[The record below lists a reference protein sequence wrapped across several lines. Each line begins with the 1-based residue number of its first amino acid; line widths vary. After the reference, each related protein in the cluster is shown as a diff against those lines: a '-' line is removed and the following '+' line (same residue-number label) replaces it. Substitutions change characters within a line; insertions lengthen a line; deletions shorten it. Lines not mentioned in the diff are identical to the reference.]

1 MVRSPLALAPHVA
14 TGLRSAI
21 VGVVLCALASAQTFP
36 FRADVRHDPAIP
48 TADAVLGRSLGDAV
62 STSAEAERYLRA
74 LEAASPRLQV
84 VRYGTTWQGRPL
96 VYAIVASEQ
105 NRARLDAV
113 RNGMQRL
120 ADPRGLDDAAAEAL
134 VEALPA
140 VAWLGYTVHGD
151 EPSGTDAALALAYH
165 LTAARDDTLVDAIL
179 AETVVLIDPVQNPD
193 GRDRFVHHFQTMRGR
208 WSDPEPDA
216 AEHHQGWPTGR
227 TNHYWFDLNRDW
239 FAMTQPE
246 TQGRVRLFQTWWPL
260 VVADL
265 HEMGSNSSYYFAP
278 PANPISPEIS
288 ASQRDWFERYGRNNA
303 RWFDAEGF
311 AYFVRENYDCFY
323 PGYAD
328 GWPTLQGAIGMTYE
342 QGSVRGLRVRRDDEV
357 EVHYRDCVRHHF
369 VASLGT
375 LETLALS
382 RREALAGFLA
392 YRRNAIVEGETGP
405 VREYLFPPGR
415 DPLRTRRLMRK
426 LVEQGIAVGVAS
438 TELANG
444 AARDY
449 FGSPPVPRTFPIGT
463 YVVSLAQPQKHLAH
477 ALLAPQLDIDP
488 AFLGEQIRK
497 HGRRE
502 DNDFYDLTAWSLPLL
517 FDVECAM
524 TAQASLGTVARVSA
538 DDLAPAQAPAARA
551 ELRAPKLAY
560 LIPWGSNAAL
570 TVVAGLLRDGV
581 RVHSAGKGFTQAS
594 REFLAGTAIVRVA
607 EHADPVALHAQVR
620 ALQVQTGADIVP
632 TDTAWVEA
640 GISFGSN
647 DTHFLPKP
655 RIALVCD
662 RPASQYSTGWARFL
676 LEQEY
681 GLPLT
686 LIRARQVAAARLRN
700 FDVLIFP
707 EGSGYADEIGKRG
720 AERIK
725 AWISDGGTLI
735 TLGDATQWLTEKDVG
750 LLATATEP
758 RKKPAAPTAPT
769 STSTTTPEA
778 TEQKAEPPK
787 GNADVP
793 FDYDKAILPDKE
805 PPAATPGAILR
816 VRTDPEHWLA
826 FGYPGATN
834 VLSSNRS
841 IYTPLK
847 LDQGVNVAV
856 FERRER
862 LLVAGFA
869 FDDKLEQLAQK
880 AYLVHQPL
888 GRGHV
893 VAFAEDPNVRGFA
906 DGLHL
911 FFLNAILLGPG
922 Y

>member
-1 MVRSPLALAPHVA
+1 M
-14 TGLRSAI
+14 LRSLLPL
-21 VGVVLCALASAQTFP
+21 VGVALCALASAQAFP
-36 FRADVRHDPAIP
+36 FRADVRHDPTIP
-48 TADAVLGRSLGDAV
+48 TANVVLGRSFGDAV
-62 STSAEAERYLRA
+62 STSAEADLYLRA
-74 LEAASPRLQV
+74 LETASRRVQV

-96 VYAIVASEQ
+96 LYAIVTSEQ
-105 NRARLDAV
+105 NRARLAEV
-113 RNGMQRL
+113 RTGMQRL
-120 ADPRGLDDAAAEAL
+120 ADPRGLDDAAADAL

-165 LTAARDDTLVDAIL
+165 LAAARDDALVDAIL

-193 GRDRFVHHFQTMRGR
+193 GRDRFVHHFQTMQGR

-246 TQGRVRLFQTWWPL
+246 TRGRVGVFRTWWPL

-278 PANPISPEIS
+278 PANPISPEIP
-288 ASQRDWFERYGRNNA
+288 ASQREWFERYGRNNA
-303 RWFDAEGF
+303 RWFDAKGF
-311 AYFVRENYDCFY
+311 AYFVRENSDCFY

-357 EVHYRDCVRHHF
+357 EVHYRDCVHHHF

-375 LETLALS
+375 LETLARS
-382 RREALAGFLA
+382 RREALAAFVA
-392 YRRNAIVEGETGP
+392 YRRGAIVEGETGP

-415 DPLRTRRLMRK
+415 DPLRTRRLLGK
-426 LVEQGIAVGVAS
+426 LVAQGIAVGVAS
-438 TELANG
+438 TDLVNE

-449 FGSPPVPRTFPIGT
+449 FGSPPAPRTFPTGT

-524 TAQASLGTVARVSA
+524 TGRASVGTIVSVSA
-538 DDLAPAQAPAARA
+538 EALTPAQAPAARA
-551 ELRAPKLAY
+551 ELRVPRLAY

-581 RVHSAGKGFTQAS
+581 RLHSAGKGFTQAG
-594 REFLAGTAIVRVA
+594 REFPAGTVIVRVA
-607 EHADPVALHAQVR
+607 EHADPGALHSNIR
-620 ALQVQTGADIVP
+620 ALQMQTGAEIVA

-647 DTHFLPKP
+647 DTHFLPRP

-662 RPASQYSTGWARFL
+662 RPANQYSTGWARFL

-686 LIRARQVAAARLRN
+686 LIRARQLASARLRN
-700 FDVLIFP
+700 FDVVILP
-707 EGSGYADEIGKRG
+707 EGSSYADEIGKRG
-720 AERIK
+720 AEQIK
-725 AWISDGGTLI
+725 AWIGDGGTLI

-758 RKKPAAPTAPT
+758 RKKPGPPTAPASPAPT
-769 STSTTTPEA
+769 PPPATPPEA
-778 TEQKAEPPK
+778 TDPKIEPPK
-787 GNADVP
+787 AHPDAP

-816 VRTDPEHWLA
+816 VRTDAEHWLA
-826 FGYPGATN
+826 FGYPGAAN

-847 LDQGVNVAV
+847 LDQGRNVAV

-893 VAFAEDPNVRGFA
+893 VAFAEDPNVRGFT